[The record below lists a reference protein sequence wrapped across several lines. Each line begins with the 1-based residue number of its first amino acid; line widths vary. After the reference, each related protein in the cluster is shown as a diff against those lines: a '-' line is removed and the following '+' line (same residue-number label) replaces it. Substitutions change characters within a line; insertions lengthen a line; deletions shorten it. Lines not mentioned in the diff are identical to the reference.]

1 MTCTVSPFD
10 RIRTS
15 LMNQPPDA
23 KIYNGFVDCVVKTV
37 RSDGITSL
45 WRGFIPMYVVIT
57 AVVVDVP
64 TYLFCRDVELFI
76 LIRHLFFV
84 SLLMLFSLDQ

>member
-23 KIYNGFVDCVVKTV
+23 KIYDGFVDCVVKTV

-45 WRGFIPMYVVIT
+45 WRGFIPMYVSAT
-57 AVVVDVP
+57 SALVDAP
-64 TYLFCRDVELFI
+64 ALLFCWDGGMIHVHIVTCVLSHF
-76 LIRHLFFV
+76 
-84 SLLMLFSLDQ
+84 